1 MVDKKQKICLTGPPK
16 SGKTTLLKL
25 AKNKGFQTFSCDDVA
40 HQIKAGDKSV
50 VKSIEAKYTQKKVY
64 KNRGK
69 KPTFGVKTAD
79 FLHEMEQFLHPL
91 IQGKLRQ
98 WIEENSNEKRLLV
111 EVPLVFEVQWQNMFD
126 EIWFVDLMDSDRE
139 KRNHPSDKW
148 PEELKTAI
156 LNRHL
161 PTDQKKKLSD
171 RVITTR
177 EQFLKLL
184 LNDL

>member
-1 MVDKKQKICLTGPPK
+1 MDKKQKICLTGPPK

-25 AKNKGFQTFSCDDVA
+25 AKNKGFQTFSCDEVA

-50 VKSIEAKYTQKKVY
+50 VKSIEAKYTPKKVY
-64 KNRGK
+64 KNSDK

-91 IQGKLRQ
+91 IQGKLHQ
-98 WIEENSNEKRLLV
+98 WIKENSNEKHLLV

-126 EIWFVDLMDSDRE
+126 EIWFVDLQNCQDE
-139 KRNHPSDKW
+139 KNNHPADSW
-148 PEELKTAI
+148 SEELKVAI
-156 LNRHL
+156 LNRHM

-171 RVITTR
+171 CVITSK
-177 EQFLKLL
+177 EQFLDLL
-184 LNDL
+184 DLDP